1 MSKVNTEISVKE
13 LENREILYSLYYEII
28 GEIKGKKIQMN
39 KKEFEDN
46 ISNTE
51 IPTIIQ
57 YIKESINIL
66 VNKKIE
72 EALIKTIK
80 DDKNEKKENSLENQR
95 KKYENQL
102 KYLESQI
109 RFYIK
114 KQLQYKIQR
123 ESFESKI
130 KSFMEM
136 ESDFEEMKE
145 KLKYE
150 EGQFMDNDRK
160 DNEIEILRRENS
172 NLKKAIDKLEKE
184 KLQFEKKKKE
194 EDENIK
200 NQIEN
205 YKKIIQ
211 KLEQSQKDTSTNS
224 SINVNNNNQN
234 KQNIEST
241 NSNSSNSK
249 KINSNMNSQIKS
261 HNKKVYNTK
270 KNSYNQVEYN
280 NSNSNCNFSSTLNSI
295 INNISNKTPKKKNKG
310 HHKTNSMNINME
322 ENKKNLIISKYFS
335 NQKVPKSN
343 QKTNKNYIKISGGS
357 NSKPLTNRQN
367 YNQISSVS
375 KMYSI
380 NGKSN
385 KSANRSTMSFRHN
398 SKEHS

>member
-1 MSKVNTEISVKE
+1 MSKANTEISVKE
-13 LENREILYSLYYEII
+13 LDNRELLYSLYYEII
-28 GEIKGKKIQMN
+28 GEIKGKKIHIN
-39 KKEFEDN
+39 KKEFEEN
-46 ISNTE
+46 ILNTE
-51 IPTIIQ
+51 IPTIIH

-72 EALIKTIK
+72 EALIKSIK
-80 DDKNEKKENSLENQR
+80 EDKNEKKDNLFENQR

-102 KYLESQI
+102 RSLENQI

-123 ESFESKI
+123 ESLENKI

-136 ESDFEEMKE
+136 ESEFEEMKE
-145 KLKYE
+145 KYKYE

-184 KLQFEKKKKE
+184 KLEFEKKKKE
-194 EDENIK
+194 EYEDIK

-224 SINVNNNNQN
+224 SINVNNNQN

-241 NSNSSNSK
+241 NSNSSHSK
-249 KINSNMNSQIKS
+249 KFNSNINSQIKS
-261 HNKKVYNTK
+261 QNKKVYNTK

-280 NSNSNCNFSSTLNSI
+280 NSNSNFSSTLNSI
-295 INNISNKTPKKKNKG
+295 INNVSNKTPKKLNKG
-310 HHKTNSMNINME
+310 HHKTNSMNIKME
-322 ENKKNLIISKYFS
+322 DNKKNLIISKYFS
-335 NQKVPKSN
+335 NQKVPKTS
-343 QKTNKNYIKISGGS
+343 QKSHKNYIKISGGS

-367 YNQISSVS
+367 YNQISSAS
-375 KMYSI
+375 KMYNI
-380 NGKSN
+380 NPKSN
-385 KSANRSTMSFRHN
+385 KSANRSTMSFRYN

>member
-1 MSKVNTEISVKE
+1 MSKANTEISVKE
-13 LENREILYSLYYEII
+13 LDNRELLYSLYYEII
-28 GEIKGKKIQMN
+28 GEIKGKKIHIN
-39 KKEFEDN
+39 KKEFEEN
-46 ISNTE
+46 ILNTE
-51 IPTIIQ
+51 IPTIIH

-72 EALIKTIK
+72 EALIKSIK
-80 DDKNEKKENSLENQR
+80 EDKNEKKDNLFENQR

-102 KYLESQI
+102 RSLENQI

-123 ESFESKI
+123 ESLENKI

-145 KLKYE
+145 KYKYE

-184 KLQFEKKKKE
+184 KLEFEKKKKE
-194 EDENIK
+194 EYEDIK

-224 SINVNNNNQN
+224 SINVNNNQN

-241 NSNSSNSK
+241 NSNSSHSK
-249 KINSNMNSQIKS
+249 KFNSNINSQIKS
-261 HNKKVYNTK
+261 QNKKVYNTK

-280 NSNSNCNFSSTLNSI
+280 NSNSNFSSTLNSI
-295 INNISNKTPKKKNKG
+295 INNVSNKTPKKLNKG
-310 HHKTNSMNINME
+310 HHKTNSMNIKME
-322 ENKKNLIISKYFS
+322 DNKKNLIISKYFS
-335 NQKVPKSN
+335 NQKVPKTS
-343 QKTNKNYIKISGGS
+343 QKSHKNYIKISGGS

-367 YNQISSVS
+367 YNQISSAS
-375 KMYSI
+375 KMYNI
-380 NGKSN
+380 NPKSN
-385 KSANRSTMSFRHN
+385 KSANRSTMSFRYN

>member
-28 GEIKGKKIQMN
+28 GEIKGKKIHMN
-39 KKEFEDN
+39 KKEFEEN
-46 ISNTE
+46 ILNTE
-51 IPTIIQ
+51 IPTIVH

-72 EALIKTIK
+72 DALIKTIK
-80 DDKNEKKENSLENQR
+80 DDKNEKKEDLFENQR

-102 KYLESQI
+102 RNLESQI
-109 RFYIK
+109 KFYIK

-123 ESFESKI
+123 ESLENKI
-130 KSFMEM
+130 KSYMEM
-136 ESDFEEMKE
+136 EKDFEEMKE

-150 EGQFMDNDRK
+150 DGQFMDNDRK

-172 NLKKAIDKLEKE
+172 NLKKTIDKLEKE
-184 KLQFEKKKKE
+184 KLEFEKKKKE
-194 EDENIK
+194 EYEDIK

-224 SINVNNNNQN
+224 SININNNNQN
-234 KQNIEST
+234 KQIIDST

-249 KINSNMNSQIKS
+249 KLNSNMNSQIKS
-261 HNKKVYNTK
+261 QNKKVYNTK

-280 NSNSNCNFSSTLNSI
+280 TNNNNYNTALNSI
-295 INNISNKTPKKKNKG
+295 INNISNKTPKKPNKG

-322 ENKKNLIISKYFS
+322 ENKKNIIISKYFS
-335 NQKVPKSN
+335 NQKIPKTT
-343 QKTNKNYIKISGGS
+343 QKSHKNYIKISGGS

-375 KMYSI
+375 KLYNI

-385 KSANRSTMSFRHN
+385 KSANRSTLSFRHN